1 MTPNSYT
8 PALAVAAAIAAVL
21 ACGSSAATA
30 TGPTTTTAPT
40 SGTTFT
46 PSVSIRTTD
55 TSIIIESNGIPDH
68 PYGPFPNSTNPNSVL
83 TQTYQFTIT
92 RNPTPAATPT
102 SLPMGPIGVMTNGIP
117 FYNPYNAQGNNA
129 VEGPF
134 AETFDACDGHPDQ
147 RGSYHYHKIP
157 SCLVKDTAGQHSAL
171 YGYALDGYAL
181 YGPQGEA
188 GGTPADLD
196 SCNGHTD
203 ASRGYHYHMS
213 RTFPY
218 LLGCFTG
225 RR

>member
-1 MTPNSYT
+1 MTSHSLT
-8 PALAVAAAIAAVL
+8 PAVAMATAIAAVL
-21 ACGSSAATA
+21 ACGGSAATP
-30 TGPTTTTAPT
+30 TSPSTTTTTT
-40 SGTTFT
+40 STTAFT
-46 PSVSIRTTD
+46 PSVTVRTTE
-55 TSIIIESNGIPDH
+55 TSLIIESNGIPDH
-68 PYGPFPNSTNPNSVL
+68 AYGPFPNASNPNSVL
-83 TQTYQFTIT
+83 TQSYQFTIT
-92 RNPTPAATPT
+92 RNPTRATTPT

-157 SCLVKDTAGQHSAL
+157 SCLVKDTPGQHSAL

-181 YGPQGEA
+181 YGPQDD
-188 GGTPADLD
+188 GGGAPSNLD

-203 ASRGYHYHMS
+203 ATRGYHYHMS
-213 RTFPY
+213 RAFPY
-218 LLGCFTG
+218 LLGCYSG